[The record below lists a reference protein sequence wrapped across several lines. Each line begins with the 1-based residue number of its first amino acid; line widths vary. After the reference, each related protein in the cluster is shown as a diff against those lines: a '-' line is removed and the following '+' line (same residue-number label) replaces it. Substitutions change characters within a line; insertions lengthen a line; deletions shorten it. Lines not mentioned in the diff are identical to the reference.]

1 MSLYLMPS
9 FYAHVLN
16 SLLLVFAL
24 IVLYKNYSK
33 ISRLEPYKLL
43 VLILLFTLVI
53 SVHGLSRLGLEKN
66 YGFNP
71 FVLYK

>member
-16 SLLLVFAL
+16 SLLLVFAV

-33 ISRLEPYKLL
+33 ISRLKPYKLL

-53 SVHGLSRLGLEKN
+53 SVHGISHLGLERA

-71 FVLYK
+71 ILLL

>member
-16 SLLLVFAL
+16 SLLLVFAV

-53 SVHGLSRLGLEKN
+53 SVHGISHLGLERA

-71 FVLYK
+71 ILLL